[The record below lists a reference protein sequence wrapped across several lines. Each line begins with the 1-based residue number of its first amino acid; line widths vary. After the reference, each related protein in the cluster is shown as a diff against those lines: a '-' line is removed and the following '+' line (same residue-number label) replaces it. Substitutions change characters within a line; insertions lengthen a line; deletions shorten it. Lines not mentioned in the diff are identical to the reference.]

1 MPWGPFNPILALSH
15 LEEYFPGL
23 ILRKEYAES
32 KGGKINVFVQHS
44 RDDII
49 NINEYDNEILNDFDT
64 RLEHLERR
72 AITNPDESESFLS
85 LIC

>member
-1 MPWGPFNPILALSH
+1 MHKAALQ
-15 LEEYFPGL
+15 
-23 ILRKEYAES
+23 LRKEYEES
-32 KGGKINVFVQHS
+32 KGGKINAFIKHS

-72 AITNPDESESFLS
+72 AITNPDDTESFLS

>member
-1 MPWGPFNPILALSH
+1 MWTQ
-15 LEEYFPGL
+15 
-23 ILRKEYAES
+23 LRKEYAES
-32 KGGKINVFVQHS
+32 KGDKINAFIEHS

-72 AITNPDESESFLS
+72 AITNPDDTESFLS